1 MKSIKPGRGPSMMS
15 GISCILVALFGIGWT
30 VIAAATAPFMAF
42 FGLIFVAM
50 AVVMAVYNFKNAKSK
65 NRYSAFDIVDS
76 REESDPLNER
86 YGAQSRKPDANFC
99 PYCGI
104 PVTGEYKFCPD
115 CGRKLPENK

>member
-50 AVVMAVYNFKNAKSK
+50 AVVMAVYNIKNAKSK
-65 NRYSAFDIVDS
+65 NRYSTFDIVDS
-76 REESDPLNER
+76 GEESDPLNER
-86 YGAQSRKPDANFC
+86 YGAPRKTPDANFC

-104 PVTGEYKFCPD
+104 PVTGDYKFCPD
-115 CGRKLPENK
+115 CGRKLPEKK